1 MATYQTKEYKY
12 KIVDV
17 ATTKQILE
25 IELSRMMSEL
35 QQVAFILENVI

>member
-1 MATYQTKEYKY
+1 MAIYQTKEYKY

-17 ATTKQILE
+17 AAAKQVFE

-35 QQVAFILENVI
+35 QQVASI